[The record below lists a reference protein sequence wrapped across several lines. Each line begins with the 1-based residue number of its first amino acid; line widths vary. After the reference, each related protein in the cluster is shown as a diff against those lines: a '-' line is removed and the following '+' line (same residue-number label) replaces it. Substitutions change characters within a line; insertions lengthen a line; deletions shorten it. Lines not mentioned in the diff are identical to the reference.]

1 VRIPDHH
8 LVDAP
13 TAVDQHG
20 DNPVDLLGDERE
32 LMGELP
38 CDRFGRWNPASMQL
52 FEFLALTRLQA
63 GQVTVNITSSDR

>member
-1 VRIPDHH
+1 
-8 LVDAP
+8 
-13 TAVDQHG
+13 
-20 DNPVDLLGDERE
+20 
-32 LMGELP
+32 MGELP